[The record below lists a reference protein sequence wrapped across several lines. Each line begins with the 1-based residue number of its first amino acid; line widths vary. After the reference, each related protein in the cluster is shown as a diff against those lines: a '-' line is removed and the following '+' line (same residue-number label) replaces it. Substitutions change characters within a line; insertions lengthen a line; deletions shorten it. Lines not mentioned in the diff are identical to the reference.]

1 MIDILKVFILGIIEG
16 LTEFLPVSSTGHL
29 IIADAFIKLEPKSF
43 SNTFNVI
50 IQLGAILAVVYLY
63 FYDINPIAK
72 GKLIP
77 EIGEDRYNELS
88 FKEKFKYRDMST
100 MRLIAKIIV
109 GFLPAAFFGFLLD
122 DLIDAYLFNTTTVSI
137 ALVFYG
143 IVIIFMEKR
152 NKEKSFKYETLDDI
166 GIKTALAIGFFQC
179 LAMVPGTSRSAAT
192 IIGAMLMGCSRT
204 SAAKFSFY
212 LAVPTMLG
220 ATALKVIK
228 MGFAFSAW
236 QWFLI
241 ILGGVISY
249 IVAIVV
255 IKQFLG
261 YIRKHDFIPFGIY
274 RIILGTLIL
283 FLGYFNII

>member
-43 SNTFNVI
+43 SNAFNVI
-50 IQLGAILAVVYLY
+50 IQLGAILAVFYLY

-72 GKLIP
+72 GKLVQ
-77 EIGEDRYNELS
+77 EIGEEKYNELS

-152 NKEKSFKYETLDDI
+152 NKEKSFKYESLDDI

-192 IIGAMLMGCSRT
+192 IIGAMIMGCSRT

-220 ATALKVIK
+220 ATSLKIIK

-283 FLGYFNII
+283 FLGYFNLI

>member
-1 MIDILKVFILGIIEG
+1 MIDILKVIILGIIEG

-29 IIADAFIKLEPKSF
+29 IIANSFITLEPKAF
-43 SNTFNVI
+43 SNAFNVI

-72 GKLIP
+72 EKLVP
-77 EIGEDRYNELS
+77 EIGEEKFNSLS
-88 FKEKFKYRDMST
+88 FKEKFKFRDMAT
-100 MRLIAKIIV
+100 MRLIAKIII
-109 GFLPAAFFGFLLD
+109 GFLPAAVLGFLFD

-143 IVIIFMEKR
+143 IIIIIMEKR
-152 NKEKSFKYETLDDI
+152 NSNRVFKYETLDDI
-166 GIKTALAIGFFQC
+166 SLKTALAIGFFQC

-192 IIGAMLMGCSRT
+192 IIGAMLVGCSRT

-212 LAVPTMLG
+212 LAVPTMIG
-220 ATALKVIK
+220 ATALKIIK
-228 MGFAFSAW
+228 MGFSFSAFEW
-236 QWFLI
+236 ILI
-241 ILGGVISY
+241 VLGGVISY

-255 IKQFLG
+255 IRKFLG

-283 FLGYFNII
+283 VLGFFNIV